1 MINIVI
7 LTVILIIFV
16 VLFNYYFFLFCSRF
30 IFGKYIKNFILSL
43 TISILSLIIV
53 DFYIFK
59 FFGHGFPSSISEEI
73 YERSPSPYDMFA
85 GKPKYKDH
93 NSYGFKGGNFIQ
105 ANEKEISIGFFG
117 GSTGYNGDPPII
129 NLIEKN
135 FAKENIKINSYNFS
149 SVSSNHNQHVH
160 RLLKY
165 SNLKFDFVIFYGG
178 FNETIQTYLYDPRP
192 GYPFNFWIR
201 NELSKLKYIL
211 LKYSSIYAEYEKKT
225 GKISDLDQIKKKINY
240 GSEEWI
246 QVLLMNYINVL
257 EKAKVLS
264 KKVVKSNKCKTTN
277 FLAFYQPI
285 SNKNS
290 DKTTK
295 LIITKTKDILL
306 KKKNLI
312 YDISDILNE
321 TYFIDSVHISQK
333 GRELIADE
341 IYKYIFP
348 LAKNCI

>member
-1 MINIVI
+1 
-7 LTVILIIFV
+7 
-16 VLFNYYFFLFCSRF
+16 
-30 IFGKYIKNFILSL
+30 
-43 TISILSLIIV
+43 
-53 DFYIFK
+53 
-59 FFGHGFPSSISEEI
+59 
-73 YERSPSPYDMFA
+73 
-85 GKPKYKDH
+85 
-93 NSYGFKGGNFIQ
+93 
-105 ANEKEISIGFFG
+105 
-117 GSTGYNGDPPII
+117 
-129 NLIEKN
+129 
-135 FAKENIKINSYNFS
+135 
-149 SVSSNHNQHVH
+149 
-160 RLLKY
+160 
-165 SNLKFDFVIFYGG
+165 
-178 FNETIQTYLYDPRP
+178 
-192 GYPFNFWIR
+192 
-201 NELSKLKYIL
+201 
-211 LKYSSIYAEYEKKT
+211 
-225 GKISDLDQIKKKINY
+225 
-240 GSEEWI
+240 
-246 QVLLMNYINVL
+246 MNYINVL